1 MNFELFI
8 ARRIAPGRTE
18 TYSKPVIRIAILS
31 LALGLALILAS
42 VAIVI
47 GFKHS
52 ISRKMYGFAAPI
64 RVVPFDK
71 NESLEESPLSI
82 QPSFLKILET
92 NPGISHVQFAA
103 QKGGVLKTKD
113 QIQAIVLKGVDS
125 AYDWTFIKRNLLTG
139 RIPDLR
145 TAQASK
151 SVLISK
157 KLADKLLLKTGD
169 PLRIWFIGR
178 QNTGAMGRKLKVA
191 GIFQTGIEEFD
202 NRFVIG
208 DLRQIQK
215 LNGWKSDQVGSIELE
230 VKDLRQIKTIAQTVY
245 KNIPYNLNIRTI
257 FEEYPEVFN
266 WLGLLDTNVVVILI
280 LMLLVAGITMI
291 STLFILIIER
301 TQMVGLLKTLG
312 ANNGSIRKIFLY
324 KAAYIILWGM
334 FWGNLLGIGFYE
346 IQNHFHWFKLDA
358 QNYYVSYVPVEL
370 HWTGFLLI
378 NLGVFS
384 ISILMLVLPSLY
396 ISRIAPSRALRYE

>member
-42 VAIVI
+42 IAIVI

-52 ISRKMYGFAAPI
+52 ISKKMYGFSAPI
-64 RVVPFDK
+64 RVIPFDK
-71 NESLEESPLSI
+71 NESLEESPISI
-82 QPSFLKILET
+82 QPSFLNILKT

-113 QIQAIVLKGVDS
+113 QMQAVILKGVDS
-125 AYDWTFIKRNLLTG
+125 AYDWMFIKRNLLTG
-139 RIPDLR
+139 HVPDLK

-151 SVLISK
+151 KVLISK
-157 KLADKLLLKTGD
+157 KLADKLLLKVGD

-202 NRFVIG
+202 NRFVLG

-230 VKDLRQIKTIAQTVY
+230 VKDIRQIKAVAATVY
-245 KNIPYNLNIRTI
+245 KNIPYNLNISTI
-257 FEEYPEVFN
+257 YKEYPEVFN
-266 WLGLLDTNVVVILI
+266 WLGLLDTNVVVILV

-324 KAAYIILWGM
+324 KATYIILWGM
-334 FWGNLLGIGFYE
+334 LWGNLLGMGFYE
-346 IQNHFHWFKLDA
+346 VQHHFHWFKLDA

-378 NLGVFS
+378 NTGVFL

-396 ISRIAPSRALRYE
+396 ISRIAPSKALRYE